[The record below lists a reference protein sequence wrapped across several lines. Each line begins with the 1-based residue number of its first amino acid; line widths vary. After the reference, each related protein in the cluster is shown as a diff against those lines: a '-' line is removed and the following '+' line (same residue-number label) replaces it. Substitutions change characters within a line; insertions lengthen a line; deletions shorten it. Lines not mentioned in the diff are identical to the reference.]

1 MKRYANWQNSIAAI
15 VLVFLVSASA
25 LAGDSIRL
33 PDYQQVELDNGIT
46 LILLEKS
53 DVPLVSFSAAVRGG
67 LVSEPADKNG
77 VASLV
82 AELLQKGAGER
93 DAVQFA
99 EAVAAVGGRFNVSAN
114 SEFIGLNGE
123 FMSRDSDLMISLLAD
138 VLLRPRMDEAEFQK
152 IKTRAIQGIAAMKD
166 ADARGLIGTYAE
178 AFVFGEHPYARSS
191 TGSEASLARVSY
203 EDAKKYA
210 ASNLVADR
218 LLLVVAGDFKAKAMR
233 KRIEK
238 ALGGWKAAGTAIAP
252 LEAAPRVPGGRVL
265 LVDKP
270 GATQTY
276 FWIGNVGVSR
286 SDPDAV
292 AIELVNTLFGG
303 RFTSMLNTALRI
315 ESGLTYGARSNLAMR
330 SQPGSVSIASY
341 TATET
346 TVEAVDLA
354 LEQLRKVREAGFDAA
369 ALQSGKAYRQ
379 GTYPMGFETASDLAG
394 QILTLKFYGL
404 PDSKVNDY
412 SSEMDAVT
420 SEKANQVIARI
431 YPPREEMVFVFIGDS
446 QKIKD
451 LVGVYGEIT
460 MMSIT
465 DSDWVPGDK

>member
-1 MKRYANWQNSIAAI
+1 MRRYANWQNSIAAI
-15 VLVFLVSASA
+15 VLVFLVSANA
-25 LAGDSIRL
+25 LAVDSIRL
-33 PDYQQVELDNGIT
+33 PGYEQVTLDNGIT
-46 LILLEKS
+46 LVLLEKP

-99 EAVAAVGGRFNVSAN
+99 EAVDAVGGRFGISAS
-114 SEFIGLNGE
+114 SEYIALNGE
-123 FMSRDSDLMISLLAD
+123 FMSRDSELMIGLLAD
-138 VLLRPRMDEAEFQK
+138 VMLKPRLDEAEFQK

-178 AFVFGEHPYARSS
+178 AFVFGEHPYGRSS

-203 EDAKKYA
+203 KDARDYA

-218 LLLVVAGDFKAKAMR
+218 LLLVVAGDFQAGAMR

-238 ALGGWKAAGTAIAP
+238 ALGGWKASGTGIATVN
-252 LEAAPRVPGGRVL
+252 AAPRVPGGRVL

-315 ESGLTYGARSNLAMR
+315 ESGLTYGAGSSLAMLA
-330 SQPGSVSIASY
+330 QPGSVSIASY

-346 TVEAVDLA
+346 TIEAVDLA
-354 LEQLRKVREAGFDAA
+354 LEQLRKVREVGFDGAS
-369 ALQSGKAYRQ
+369 LQSGKTYRQ
-379 GTYPMGFETASDLAG
+379 GLYPMGFETAGDLAR
-394 QILTLKFYGL
+394 QIMALKFYGL

-412 SSEMDAVT
+412 SSDMAAVT
-420 SEKANQVIARI
+420 PEKARQVIARI
-431 YPPREEMVFVFIGDS
+431 YPPREDMVFVFIGDS
-446 QKIKD
+446 KKIKD
-451 LVGVYGEIT
+451 QVGVYGEISK
-460 MMSIT
+460 MSIT

>member
-1 MKRYANWQNSIAAI
+1 MKSFANWQNGIAAI
-15 VLVFLVSASA
+15 VLVFLFSANA
-25 LAGDSIRL
+25 LAVDSISL
-33 PDYQQVELDNGIT
+33 PDYQQVTLDNGIT
-46 LILLEKS
+46 LVLLEKR

-67 LVSEPADKNG
+67 LLSEPADKNG
-77 VASLV
+77 VASLL

-93 DAVQFA
+93 DAVRFA
-99 EAVAAVGGRFNVSAN
+99 EAVDAVGGRFSISA
-114 SEFIGLNGE
+114 STEFIGLNGE
-123 FMSRDSDLMISLLAD
+123 FMSRDSELMIGLLAD
-138 VLLRPRMDEAEFQK
+138 VLLRPRLDESEFQK

-178 AFVFGEHPYARSS
+178 AFVFGDHPYARSS
-191 TGSEASLARVSY
+191 TGSEASLARVGY
-203 EDAKKYA
+203 KDARDYA
-210 ASNLVADR
+210 ASNLVPER
-218 LLLVVAGDFKAKAMR
+218 LLLVVAGDFQAKAMR
-233 KRIEK
+233 QRIEK
-238 ALGGWKAAGTAIAP
+238 ALGGWKASGSKIA
-252 LEAAPRVPGGRVL
+252 EVKAASRVPGGRVL

-315 ESGLTYGARSNLAMR
+315 ESGLTYGARSNLAML

-341 TATET
+341 TATES

-354 LEQLRKVREAGFDAA
+354 LEQLRKVRELGFDAA
-369 ALQSGKAYRQ
+369 SLQSGKTYRQ

-394 QILTLKFYGL
+394 QVLVLKFYGL

-412 SSEMDAVT
+412 SSEMAAVT
-420 SEKANQVIARI
+420 PERPTRLLRGSIPRGRTWCLCSLATAR
-431 YPPREEMVFVFIGDS
+431 RSRTWSASMARS
-446 QKIKD
+446 R
-451 LVGVYGEIT
+451 
-460 MMSIT
+460 
-465 DSDWVPGDK
+465 